1 MKSAEKFLRE
11 LHADGKAAFD
21 ALCASLP
28 RTVDAKQL
36 GAVGDALAVLEDAI
50 TILADHD
57 KQAKA
62 RAERIQWIHVAAGV
76 YVTRAGRNTFRL
88 MEDGDSLSLQID
100 NGGVGCVSF
109 EEIDTTTSIESASRK
124 IRAWRKKQ

>member
-1 MKSAEKFLRE
+1 MKPADYYRDLAARLRAVDGPGNDLRE
-11 LHADGKAAFD
+11 DAAA
-21 ALCASLP
+21 ALCNAA
-28 RTVDAKQL
+28 D
-36 GAVGDALAVLEDAI
+36 
-50 TILADHD
+50 ILADHD

-109 EEIDTTTSIESASRK
+109 EEIDTTTTTEGASRA
-124 IRAWRKKQ
+124 IRRWRKKQ

>member
-1 MKSAEKFLRE
+1 MKSTDYYRGLAARLRAVDGPGNDLRE
-11 LHADGKAAFD
+11 FAAS
-21 ALCASLP
+21 ALCNAA
-28 RTVDAKQL
+28 D
-36 GAVGDALAVLEDAI
+36 
-50 TILADHD
+50 ILADHD

-124 IRAWRKKQ
+124 IRRWLRSRH

>member
-1 MKSAEKFLRE
+1 MKSTEKFMR
-11 LHADGKAAFD
+11 GIQVAAAEIVGSMSLMGEPSLSHDDLSKVDD
-21 ALCASLP
+21 A
-28 RTVDAKQL
+28 VKVL
-36 GAVGDALAVLEDAI
+36 GDAI
-50 TILADHD
+50 TIIADHD